1 MESVLPLSFLSYL
14 IISFWEM
21 GKGMSDVT
29 MERKLQLVQQIRSRY
44 NEDQYDLY
52 NRERILYGRTN
63 AGVPRL
69 SGEPGDAEL
78 PARFSSFRMRLLLAL
93 LLVAAVIAMDVNGIE
108 VGGVTSDKILEV
120 ISMDYEEKIDEW
132 VETLSQ

>member
-1 MESVLPLSFLSYL
+1 
-14 IISFWEM
+14 
-21 GKGMSDVT
+21 

-52 NRERILYGRTN
+52 NRERILYGRTSPEARILPGN
-63 AGVPRL
+63 
-69 SGEPGDAEL
+69 PGDAEF
-78 PARFSSFRMRLLLAL
+78 PARFSAFRMRLLLAVL
-93 LLVAAVIAMDVNGIE
+93 LAAAVIAMDVNGIQ
-108 VGGVTSDKILEV
+108 VGGVTSEKILEV